1 MQTYTINTA
10 TSHGGIVVESL
21 LRGVSM
27 PLRLVGTK
35 QISFEWSALKDSSY
49 KFATNSPA
57 LASSIS
63 MELSNYSIF
72 VIREMPS

>member
-1 MQTYTINTA
+1 M
-10 TSHGGIVVESL
+10 S
-21 LRGVSM
+21 
-27 PLRLVGTK
+27 LRLVGTK